1 MYATNQS
8 NSKLRAKVEKNFSR
22 NKNFPGEKQP
32 RKNKDI
38 TLRLRKIMPVQK
50 EGNRVNKK

>member
-1 MYATNQS
+1 MQQISQTANCVP
-8 NSKLRAKVEKNFSR
+8 KLKKNFCR
-22 NKNFPGEKQP
+22 NKKFPGEKQP